1 MMDPKSMI
9 LLVEDDDL
17 DAELASRA
25 FQRAKVTNALVRVSD
40 GVEALDYL
48 FARGKYVAR
57 DAHDVPVFVLL
68 DLNIPK
74 IGGLEV
80 LKAIREDESTRHLP
94 VIILTPS
101 GEERDRLGA
110 YKHFANSYVIKPL
123 DYDHFVAGAQQLSL
137 YWTGLNEP
145 APLIPHN
152 TYLMRK
158 PYLSRKQIDG

>member
-1 MMDPKSMI
+1 MMITNRMI

-25 FQRAKVTNALVRVSD
+25 FQQAKVKNSLVRVRD

-48 FARGKYVAR
+48 FANGKYAAR
-57 DAHDVPVFVLL
+57 DVTDLPVSVLL

-74 IGGLEV
+74 INGLKV
-80 LKAIREDESTRHLP
+80 LETIREDESIRHLP
-94 VIILTPS
+94 VIILTSS

-110 YKHFANSYVIKPL
+110 YSHFANSYVIKPL
-123 DYDHFVAGAQQLSL
+123 DYDQFVAATQQLSL

-145 APLIPHN
+145 APLIP
-152 TYLMRK
+152 
-158 PYLSRKQIDG
+158 